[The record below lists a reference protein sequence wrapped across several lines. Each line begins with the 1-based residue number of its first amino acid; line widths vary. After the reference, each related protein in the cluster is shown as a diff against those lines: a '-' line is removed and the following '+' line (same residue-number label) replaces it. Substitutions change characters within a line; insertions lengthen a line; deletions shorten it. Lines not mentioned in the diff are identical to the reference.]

1 MKITIEVDTDNG
13 SFEVDQYGEVNRI
26 LQQVGSYAYEYMLHP
41 NYQLDRNNDKGHKI
55 VDINGNTIGKFKIKL

>member
-1 MKITIEVDTDNG
+1 MKIVIEFDTDNG

-41 NYQLDRNNDKGHKI
+41 NCQLWRWREGHKI
-55 VDINGNTIGKFKIKL
+55 VDTNGNTIGKFKIKL

>member
-13 SFEVDQYGEVNRI
+13 SFEVDQYGEVKRI

-55 VDINGNTIGKFKIKL
+55 VDTNGNTIGKFKIKL

>member
-41 NYQLDRNNDKGHKI
+41 NYQLDRNSDKGHKI
-55 VDINGNTIGKFKIKL
+55 VDTNGNTIGKFKIKP

>member
-55 VDINGNTIGKFKIKL
+55 VDTNGNTIGKFKIKL

>member
-1 MKITIEVDTDNG
+1 MKITIEFDTDNG
-13 SFEVDQYGEVNRI
+13 SFEVDQYGEVDRI

-55 VDINGNTIGKFKIKL
+55 ADINGNTIGKFKIKL

>member
-1 MKITIEVDTDNG
+1 MKITIEFDTDNG

-55 VDINGNTIGKFKIKL
+55 VDTNGNTIGKFKIKL

>member
-1 MKITIEVDTDNG
+1 MKITIEFDTDNG

-41 NYQLDRNNDKGHKI
+41 TYQLGRCREGHSI
-55 VDINGNTIGKFKIKL
+55 VDTNGNTIGKFKIKL

>member
-1 MKITIEVDTDNG
+1 VD
-13 SFEVDQYGEVNRI
+13 RI

-55 VDINGNTIGKFKIKL
+55 VDTNGNTIGKFKIKL